1 MNKKEKAKERLK
13 KWQERFQAAMNAYSD
28 ELERMDQREA
38 LYKGSADIH
47 PIFEGDEKGKTPL
60 VRNVVSENIESCIN
74 TNIPA
79 PKVTA
84 IREKDVKLAKMIEDM
99 LLCELD
105 RLPTEE
111 LNDLDERLCPIHG
124 SSFFHVEWDSLE
136 GSHTAIGDV
145 LLTQLGAKMVI
156 PQNGVTSS
164 VEDMEYYFLRIPQT
178 KGYIK
183 RRYGIDVA
191 DVSEEYPDIRGEDY
205 EPSEDMVTQIYVYYR
220 NSRGGIGVM
229 SWVYDTI
236 LEDNEDYQAHRLRK
250 CAKCGAPE
258 PPFPTESFD
267 EPTTDGSKPDS
278 DTHKSGKNV
287 CPYCG
292 SVKWEDSPAE
302 YEEIYTSVSIL
313 GETVEPQMSAIL
325 GEDGTPIIGED
336 GAAMVQTE
344 PIRIPYY
351 KPDVFPLVQRKNIS
365 MFGSF
370 LGESDVDKM
379 ETQQNVLN
387 RLSSRMLKKVLG
399 GGTVISLPDNCELSI
414 EGEDDIKIIRP
425 GDAAAAQLIH
435 TYTLEG
441 NINSDIVLYQEAYE
455 EARQIVGVTDSL
467 QGRKDSTATSAKAK
481 QFSAAQAQ
489 GRIESKRVMKKAAW
503 AKIYELIFKF
513 KLAYTQEPRP
523 VVSKESNGD
532 EIYSEFDR
540 MAFLEI
546 DDAGEYYWN
555 DRFLFSCDDDAP
567 LQKDRATMWT
577 EASNNLA
584 KGAYGDP
591 TTVDAL
597 LLYWTVL
604 ETFHYPSANIVRAQ
618 LQARKEA
625 EIQAMKA
632 QEQMLNSKAQS
643 LQMQADETHRSAAIN
658 SIFTQGNVP
667 AANAP

>member
-658 SIFTQGNVP
+658 SILTQGNVP

>member
-183 RRYGIDVA
+183 RRYGIDAA

-658 SIFTQGNVP
+658 SILTQGNVP

>member
-38 LYKGSADIH
+38 LYKGSVDIH

-658 SIFTQGNVP
+658 SILTQGNVP